1 MHILLLLTNPC
12 NEKYDTLVEI
22 KKNIKHACKFICG
35 YLFLLI
41 FQTYYNRAQESQFPS
56 NFFQSVTIEFYK
68 WRCAVYCYKKKITLL
83 DEEYGC
89 IVYSMLEN
97 NNQSVFFNL
106 SSCKPEHNIMEN
118 CSTFFNQ
125 ISRRFLFLFSQSSS
139 LLLHSYVCEPLP
151 ITHPHIRCPE
161 KKRVEGKVHPDDI
174 I

>member
-22 KKNIKHACKFICG
+22 KKILSMHVNSFVDIFFCSFFKLIITEHKSHN
-35 YLFLLI
+35 FLPI
-41 FQTYYNRAQESQFPS
+41 FFRASPSSSISEDVQFT
-56 NFFQSVTIEFYK
+56 V
-68 WRCAVYCYKKKITLL
+68 KKITLL

-89 IVYSMLEN
+89 IVYSVLEN

-125 ISRRFLFLFSQSSS
+125 ISQRFLFLFSQSSS
-139 LLLHSYVCEPLP
+139 LLLHSYVCDPPSGQLL
-151 ITHPHIRCPE
+151 THTPVVPK
-161 KKRVEGKVHPDDI
+161 KKRVEGRVHPDDI
-174 I
+174 M

>member
-1 MHILLLLTNPC
+1 MWIS
-12 NEKYDTLVEI
+12 
-22 KKNIKHACKFICG
+22 F
-35 YLFLLI
+35 FLI
-41 FQTYYNRAQESQFPS
+41 FQTYYNRAQESQFLS
-56 NFFQSVTIEFYK
+56 IFFQSVTIEFYK

-97 NNQSVFFNL
+97 NNQSIFFNL

-139 LLLHSYVCEPLP
+139 LLLHSYVCEPPQLL
-151 ITHPHIRCPE
+151 THTPVVP
-161 KKRVEGKVHPDDI
+161 KKRVEDRVHPDDI
-174 I
+174 M